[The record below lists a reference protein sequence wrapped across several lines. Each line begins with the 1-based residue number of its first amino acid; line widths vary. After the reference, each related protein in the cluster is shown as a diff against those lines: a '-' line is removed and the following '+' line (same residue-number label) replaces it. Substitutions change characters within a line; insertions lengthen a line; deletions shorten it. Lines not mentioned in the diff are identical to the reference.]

1 MNDRSMS
8 DINGTAVSYRN
19 GIISV
24 LVALPFVS
32 LTGLFGK
39 FLSHSPL
46 LIVQGRTVFAF
57 GALLLALLVLRK
69 KVIFSHYREW
79 LRLILCGIIL
89 AVHWIAFFKSIQVST
104 VAIGLLTFASY
115 PLFTTFLEPI
125 FFHEKLSKRNVSAV
139 LIVIC
144 GLALM
149 ATSPSDNS
157 GSILSGSVIQGV
169 LWGLG
174 GGLGFALLTLLNRG
188 HVRHHSPLLLTCWQN
203 GFAAMVLLPW
213 SLSESWVLTT
223 ADWALL
229 FVLGVVCTVGGHA
242 LLINGLRNVRAQ
254 TASMLIAGLEP
265 VCAIVFALFL
275 LGEVPSLQTLLGGI
289 LIVSTTVFMIT
300 RSE

>member
-1 MNDRSMS
+1 MS
-8 DINGTAVSYRN
+8 DMNVTAASYRN
-19 GIISV
+19 GIFSV

-57 GALLLALLVLRK
+57 GVLFFALLVLRK
-69 KVIFSHYREW
+69 KIIFSNFRDW
-79 LRLILCGIIL
+79 LRLLLCGIIL
-89 AVHWIAFFKSIQVST
+89 GIHWIAFFKSIQVST

-125 FFHEKLSKRNVSAV
+125 FFQEKLSKRNLLAV
-139 LIVIC
+139 FIVFC

-157 GSILSGSVIQGV
+157 DSILSGSVIKGV

-174 GGLGFALLTLLNRG
+174 GGLGFTLLTLLNRG

-203 GFAAMVLLPW
+203 GFAALVLLPW
-213 SLSESWVLTT
+213 SLAESWFITT

-229 FVLGVVCTVGGHA
+229 FVLGVVCTAGGHA

-254 TASMLIAGLEP
+254 IASMLIAGLEP

-275 LGEVPSLQTLLGGI
+275 LGEVPSLQTMVGGI
-289 LIVSTTVFMIT
+289 SIVCTTIFMIT

>member
-1 MNDRSMS
+1 MS
-8 DINGTAVSYRN
+8 DINGTVVSYRT

-57 GALLLALLVLRK
+57 GALLLALLILRK
-69 KVIFSHYREW
+69 KIIFSNYWEW

-125 FFHEKLSKRNVSAV
+125 FFHEKLRKRNVLAV

-149 ATSPSDNS
+149 ATSPSDNAS
-157 GSILSGSVIQGV
+157 SILSGSVVQGV
-169 LWGLG
+169 MWGLG
-174 GGLGFALLTLLNRG
+174 GGLGFALLTLLNRE
-188 HVRHHSPLLLTCWQN
+188 HVRNHSPLLLTCWQN
-203 GFAAMVLLPW
+203 GFAAVVLLPW
-213 SLSESWVLTT
+213 SLFESWVLTT
-223 ADWALL
+223 TDWTLL
-229 FVLGVVCTVGGHA
+229 FLLGVVCTVGGHA

-254 TASMLIAGLEP
+254 TASMLIAGFEP

-275 LGEVPSLQTLLGGI
+275 LGEVPSLQTMLGGI
-289 LIVSTTVFMIT
+289 LIVSTTFFMI
-300 RSE
+300 RRFE

>member
-1 MNDRSMS
+1 MS
-8 DINGTAVSYRN
+8 YNGTGASYRN

-39 FLSHSPL
+39 FISHSPL

-57 GALLLALLVLRK
+57 GALLLVLLILRK
-69 KVIFSHYREW
+69 KIIFNNFREW
-79 LRLILCGIIL
+79 LRLVLCGIIL
-89 AVHWIAFFKSIQVST
+89 GVHWIAFFKSIQVST

-125 FFHEKLSKRNVSAV
+125 FFQEKLIKRNVSAV
-139 LIVIC
+139 FVVIF
-144 GLALM
+144 GLALI
-149 ATSPSDNS
+149 ATSSPENSD
-157 GSILSGSVIQGV
+157 GVISGSVIQGV

-174 GGLGFALLTLLNRG
+174 GGLGFALLTLMNRG

-203 GFAAMVLLPW
+203 GFAALVLLPW
-213 SLSESWVLTT
+213 SFYESWVLTT
-223 ADWALL
+223 SDWTLL
-229 FVLGVVCTVGGHA
+229 LILGVVCTVGGHS
-242 LLINGLRNVRAQ
+242 LLINGLKNLQAQ
-254 TASMLIAGLEP
+254 TVSMLIAGLEP
-265 VCAIVFALFL
+265 VCAIVFALFI
-275 LGEVPSLQTLLGGI
+275 LGEVPSFQTLVGGI

>member
-1 MNDRSMS
+1 MS
-8 DINGTAVSYRN
+8 YNGTGASYRN

-39 FLSHSPL
+39 FIPHSPL

-57 GALLLALLVLRK
+57 GALLLVLLILRK
-69 KVIFSHYREW
+69 KIIFSNFREW
-79 LRLILCGIIL
+79 LRLVLCGIIL
-89 AVHWIAFFKSIQVST
+89 GVHWIAFFKSIQVST

-125 FFHEKLSKRNVSAV
+125 FFQEKLIKRNVSAV
-139 LIVIC
+139 FVVIF

-149 ATSPSDNS
+149 ATSSPENSDGN
-157 GSILSGSVIQGV
+157 ISGSVIQGV

-174 GGLGFALLTLLNRG
+174 GGLGFALLTLMNRG

-203 GFAAMVLLPW
+203 GFAALVLLPW
-213 SLSESWVLTT
+213 SFSESWVLTT
-223 ADWALL
+223 ADWTLL
-229 FVLGVVCTVGGHA
+229 LILGVVCTVGGHA
-242 LLINGLRNVRAQ
+242 LLINGLKNLQAQ
-254 TASMLIAGLEP
+254 TVSMLIAGLEP

-275 LGEVPSLQTLLGGI
+275 LGEVPSFQTLVGGI

>member
-1 MNDRSMS
+1 MS
-8 DINGTAVSYRN
+8 YNGTGASYRN

-39 FLSHSPL
+39 FISHSPL

-57 GALLLALLVLRK
+57 GALLLVLLILRK
-69 KVIFSHYREW
+69 KIIFSNFREW
-79 LRLILCGIIL
+79 LRLVLCGIIL
-89 AVHWIAFFKSIQVST
+89 GVHWIAFFKSIQVST

-125 FFHEKLSKRNVSAV
+125 FFQEKLIKRNVSAV
-139 LIVIC
+139 FVVIF

-149 ATSPSDNS
+149 ATSSPENSD
-157 GSILSGSVIQGV
+157 GVISGSVIQGV

-174 GGLGFALLTLLNRG
+174 GGLGFALLTMMNRG

-203 GFAAMVLLPW
+203 GFAALVLLPW
-213 SLSESWVLTT
+213 SFSESWVLTT
-223 ADWALL
+223 ADWTLL
-229 FVLGVVCTVGGHA
+229 LILGVVCTVGGHA
-242 LLINGLRNVRAQ
+242 LLINGLKNLQAQ
-254 TASMLIAGLEP
+254 TVSMLIAGLEP

-275 LGEVPSLQTLLGGI
+275 LGEVPSFQTLVGGI

-300 RSE
+300 RAE

>member
-1 MNDRSMS
+1 MSYND
-8 DINGTAVSYRN
+8 TLASYRN

-39 FLSHSPL
+39 FISHSPL

-57 GALLLALLVLRK
+57 GALLLVLLILRK
-69 KVIFSHYREW
+69 KIIFSNFREW
-79 LRLILCGIIL
+79 FRLLLCGIIL
-89 AVHWIAFFKSIQVST
+89 GVHWIAFFKSIQVST

-125 FFHEKLSKRNVSAV
+125 FFQEKLIKRNVSSV
-139 LIVIC
+139 FVVIC

-149 ATSPSDNS
+149 ATSSSENSD
-157 GSILSGSVIQGV
+157 GIISGSVIQGV

-174 GGLGFALLTLLNRG
+174 GGLGFALLTLLNRDQ
-188 HVRHHSPLLLTCWQN
+188 VRNHSPLLLTCWQN
-203 GFAAMVLLPW
+203 GFAALVLLPW
-213 SLSESWVLTT
+213 SLAESWVLTT
-223 ADWALL
+223 TDWTLL

-242 LLINGLRNVRAQ
+242 LLINGLKNLRAQ
-254 TASMLIAGLEP
+254 TVSILIAGLEP
-265 VCAIVFALFL
+265 VFAIVFALFL
-275 LGEVPSLQTLLGGI
+275 LGEVPSLQTLVGGI

>member
-1 MNDRSMS
+1 MAN
-8 DINGTAVSYRN
+8 INGTAVSYRN

-24 LVALPFVS
+24 LIALPFVS

-46 LIVQGRTVFAF
+46 LIVQGRTFFAF
-57 GALLLALLVLRK
+57 GALLLVLLILRK
-69 KVIFSHYREW
+69 KLIFNNYKDW

-89 AVHWIAFFKSIQVST
+89 GIHWIAFFKSIQVST

-115 PLFTTFLEPI
+115 PLFTTFLEPV
-125 FFHEKLSKRNVSAV
+125 FFREKLSKRNITAV
-139 LIVIC
+139 FIVIC

-149 ATSPSDNS
+149 ATSSSDNS
-157 GSILSGSVIQGV
+157 DNIISGSEIQGV

-174 GGLGFALLTLLNRG
+174 GGLGFAILTLLNRG
-188 HVRHHSPLLLTCWQN
+188 HVRNYSPLLLTCWQN

-213 SLSESWVLTT
+213 SISESWVLSN

-229 FVLGVVCTVGGHA
+229 FVLGVICTVGGHA
-242 LLINGLRNVRAQ
+242 LLINGLRNVKAQ
-254 TASMLIAGLEP
+254 IASMLIAGLEP

-275 LGEVPSLQTLLGGI
+275 LREIPSLQTLLGGVLI
-289 LIVSTTVFMIT
+289 LSATIFIII

>member
-1 MNDRSMS
+1 MS
-8 DINGTAVSYRN
+8 YNGTGASYRN

-39 FLSHSPL
+39 FISHSPL

-57 GALLLALLVLRK
+57 GALLLVLLILRK
-69 KVIFSHYREW
+69 KIIFSNFREW
-79 LRLILCGIIL
+79 LRLVLCGIIL
-89 AVHWIAFFKSIQVST
+89 GVHWIAFFKSIQVST

-125 FFHEKLSKRNVSAV
+125 FFQEKLIKRNVSAV
-139 LIVIC
+139 FVVIF

-149 ATSPSDNS
+149 ATSSPENSD
-157 GSILSGSVIQGV
+157 GVISGSVIQGV

-174 GGLGFALLTLLNRG
+174 GGLGFALLTMMNRG

-203 GFAAMVLLPW
+203 GFAALVLLPW
-213 SLSESWVLTT
+213 SFSESWVLTT
-223 ADWALL
+223 ADWTLL
-229 FVLGVVCTVGGHA
+229 LILGVVCTVGGHA
-242 LLINGLRNVRAQ
+242 LLINGLKNLQAQ
-254 TASMLIAGLEP
+254 TVSMLIAGLEP

-275 LGEVPSLQTLLGGI
+275 LGEVPSFQTLVGGI

>member
-1 MNDRSMS
+1 MS
-8 DINGTAVSYRN
+8 YNVTGASYRN

-39 FLSHSPL
+39 FIPHSPL

-57 GALLLALLVLRK
+57 GALLLVLLILRK
-69 KVIFSHYREW
+69 KIIFSNFREW
-79 LRLILCGIIL
+79 LRLLLCGIIL
-89 AVHWIAFFKSIQVST
+89 GVHWIAFFKSIQVST

-125 FFHEKLSKRNVSAV
+125 FFQEKLIKRNVSAV
-139 LIVIC
+139 FVVIF

-149 ATSPSDNS
+149 ATSSPENSD
-157 GSILSGSVIQGV
+157 GVISGSVIQGV

-174 GGLGFALLTLLNRG
+174 GGLGFALLTLMNRG

-203 GFAAMVLLPW
+203 GFAALVLLPW
-213 SLSESWVLTT
+213 SFYESWVLTT
-223 ADWALL
+223 ADWTLL
-229 FVLGVVCTVGGHA
+229 LILGVVCTAGGLA
-242 LLINGLRNVRAQ
+242 LLINGLKNLQAQ
-254 TASMLIAGLEP
+254 TVSMLIAGLEP
-265 VCAIVFALFL
+265 VCAILFALFL
-275 LGEVPSLQTLLGGI
+275 LGEVPSFQALVGGI

>member
-1 MNDRSMS
+1 LNDRSIS
-8 DINGTAVSYRN
+8 DINGTAVSYRH

-24 LVALPFVS
+24 MVALPFVS
-32 LTGLFGK
+32 LAGLFGK

-46 LIVQGRTVFAF
+46 LIVQGRTFFAF
-57 GALLLALLVLRK
+57 VALLLALMILRK
-69 KVIFSHYREW
+69 KIIFSNYREW
-79 LRLILCGIIL
+79 LRLVLCGIIL

-115 PLFTTFLEPI
+115 PVFTIFLEPI
-125 FFHEKLSKRNVSAV
+125 FFHEKLSKRNVLV
-139 LIVIC
+139 ILIVIC

-157 GSILSGSVIQGV
+157 SSIFSGSVVQGV

-188 HVRHHSPLLLTCWQN
+188 YVRNHSPLLLTCWQN

-213 SLSESWVLTT
+213 SLSESWVITT
-223 ADWALL
+223 TDWALL
-229 FVLGVVCTVGGHA
+229 FVLGVVCTAGGHA
-242 LLINGLRNVRAQ
+242 LFINGLINLRAQ

-275 LGEVPSLQTLLGGI
+275 LGEVPSLQTLVGGT
-289 LIVSTTVFMIT
+289 LIVSTTVYMIT

>member
-1 MNDRSMS
+1 MS
-8 DINGTAVSYRN
+8 YNGTGASYRN

-39 FLSHSPL
+39 FISHSPL
-46 LIVQGRTVFAF
+46 LIVQGRTAFAF
-57 GALLLALLVLRK
+57 GTLLLVLLILRK
-69 KVIFSHYREW
+69 KIIFSNFREW
-79 LRLILCGIIL
+79 LRIVICGIIL
-89 AVHWIAFFKSIQVST
+89 GVHWIAFFKSIQVST

-125 FFHEKLSKRNVSAV
+125 FFQEKLIKRNVSAV
-139 LIVIC
+139 FVVIF
-144 GLALM
+144 GLALI
-149 ATSPSDNS
+149 ATSSPENSD
-157 GSILSGSVIQGV
+157 GVISGSVIQGV

-174 GGLGFALLTLLNRG
+174 GGLGFALLTLMNRG

-203 GFAAMVLLPW
+203 GFAALVLLPW
-213 SLSESWVLTT
+213 SFYESWVLTT
-223 ADWALL
+223 SDWTLL
-229 FVLGVVCTVGGHA
+229 LILGVVCTVGGHS
-242 LLINGLRNVRAQ
+242 LLINGLKNLQAQ
-254 TASMLIAGLEP
+254 TVSMLIAGLEP

-275 LGEVPSLQTLLGGI
+275 LGEVPSLQTVLGGI

>member
-1 MNDRSMS
+1 MS
-8 DINGTAVSYRN
+8 YNGTGASYRN

-39 FLSHSPL
+39 FISHAPL

-57 GALLLALLVLRK
+57 GALLLVLLILRK
-69 KVIFSHYREW
+69 KIIFSNFREW
-79 LRLILCGIIL
+79 LRLVLCGIIL
-89 AVHWIAFFKSIQVST
+89 GVHWIAFFKSIQVST

-125 FFHEKLSKRNVSAV
+125 FFQEKLIKRNVSAV
-139 LIVIC
+139 FVVIF

-149 ATSPSDNS
+149 ATSSPENSD
-157 GSILSGSVIQGV
+157 GVISGSVIQGV

-174 GGLGFALLTLLNRG
+174 GGLGFALLTLMNRG

-203 GFAAMVLLPW
+203 GFAALVLLPW
-213 SLSESWVLTT
+213 SFSESWVLTT
-223 ADWALL
+223 ADWTLL
-229 FVLGVVCTVGGHA
+229 LILGVVCTVGGHS
-242 LLINGLRNVRAQ
+242 LLINGLKNLQAQ
-254 TASMLIAGLEP
+254 TVSMLIAGLEP

-275 LGEVPSLQTLLGGI
+275 LGEVPSFQTLVGGI

>member
-1 MNDRSMS
+1 MS
-8 DINGTAVSYRN
+8 YNGTGASYRN

-39 FLSHSPL
+39 FISHSPL

-57 GALLLALLVLRK
+57 GALLLVLLILRK
-69 KVIFSHYREW
+69 KIIFNNFREW
-79 LRLILCGIIL
+79 LRLVLCGIIL
-89 AVHWIAFFKSIQVST
+89 GVHWIAFFKSIQVST

-125 FFHEKLSKRNVSAV
+125 FFQEKLIKRNVSAV
-139 LIVIC
+139 FVVIF

-149 ATSPSDNS
+149 ATSSPENSD
-157 GSILSGSVIQGV
+157 GVISGSVIQGV

-174 GGLGFALLTLLNRG
+174 GGLGFALLTLMNRG

-203 GFAAMVLLPW
+203 GFAALVLIPW
-213 SLSESWVLTT
+213 SFSESWVLTT
-223 ADWALL
+223 ADWTLL
-229 FVLGVVCTVGGHA
+229 LILGVVCTVGGHA
-242 LLINGLRNVRAQ
+242 LLINGLKNLQAQ
-254 TASMLIAGLEP
+254 TVSMLIAGLEP

-275 LGEVPSLQTLLGGI
+275 LGEVPSFQTLVGGI

>member
-1 MNDRSMS
+1 MS
-8 DINGTAVSYRN
+8 YNGTGASYRN

-39 FLSHSPL
+39 FIPHSPL

-57 GALLLALLVLRK
+57 GALLLVLLILRK
-69 KVIFSHYREW
+69 KIIFSNFREW
-79 LRLILCGIIL
+79 LRLLLCGIIL
-89 AVHWIAFFKSIQVST
+89 GVHWIAFFKSIQVST

-125 FFHEKLSKRNVSAV
+125 FFQEKLIKRNVSAV
-139 LIVIC
+139 FVVIF

-149 ATSPSDNS
+149 ATSSPENSD
-157 GSILSGSVIQGV
+157 GVISGSVIQGV

-174 GGLGFALLTLLNRG
+174 GGLGFALLTRMNRG

-203 GFAAMVLLPW
+203 GFAALVLLPW
-213 SLSESWVLTT
+213 SFYESWVLTT
-223 ADWALL
+223 ADWTLL
-229 FVLGVVCTVGGHA
+229 LILGVVCTVGGHA
-242 LLINGLRNVRAQ
+242 LLINGLKNLQAQ
-254 TASMLIAGLEP
+254 TVSMLIAGLEP

-275 LGEVPSLQTLLGGI
+275 LGEVPSFQTLVGGI